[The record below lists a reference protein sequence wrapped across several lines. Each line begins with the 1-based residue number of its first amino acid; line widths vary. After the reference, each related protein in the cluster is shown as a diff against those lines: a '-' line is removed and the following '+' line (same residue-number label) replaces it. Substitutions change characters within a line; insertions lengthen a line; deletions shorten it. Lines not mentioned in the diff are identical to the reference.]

1 MRRFFEVLLSEEA
14 PASYRDP
21 DRAYLDEVDRCDIY
35 VGLFGRNYGSEDA
48 GPARMNL
55 RPLTTQP
62 PGNEERVS
70 LASNKGNTV
79 PVGTVHRSRPYDN

>member
-1 MRRFFEVLLSEEA
+1 MTAILSA
-14 PASYRDP
+14 VGDTLRLTPR
-21 DRAYLDEVDRCDIY
+21 DIY
-35 VGLFGRNYGSEDA
+35 VGLFGRNYGIEDA

-70 LASNKGNTV
+70 LASNKSNTV
-79 PVGTVHRSRPYDN
+79 PVGTVYRSRP